1 MSSSLQRVFLQ
12 PVTIPVRV
20 TRLGFL
26 PRNSTGP
33 LNSLEGHVTK
43 MTALRTRFNNSSI
56 VCSSP
61 DGTRNMNGF
70 PCVECLHS
78 RCRLQLRIYLRD
90 GALVHLLHLN
100 IPSANNILDLES
112 DARHDGEEFCRWR
125 LKLTVLD
132 HGTWPEVRFH
142 RIQ

>member
-1 MSSSLQRVFLQ
+1 MSSALQRVFFQ
-12 PVTIPVRV
+12 PVIIPVRV
-20 TRLGFL
+20 TPLGFL
-26 PRNSTGP
+26 PRNSTEP
-33 LNSLEGHVTK
+33 LESLVGRVTK
-43 MTALRTRFNNSSI
+43 MTALRSRFDHGSI

-61 DGTRNMNGF
+61 DGTRSTNGF

-78 RCRLQLRIYLRD
+78 RCRLQLRIYVRD
-90 GALVHLLHLN
+90 GVLVHILHLN

-125 LKLTVLD
+125 LRLTVLD

-142 RIQ
+142 RIP